1 MDWTPVGLFSKY
13 FGASLADDPESGVHC
28 TAGENQCPVC
38 GEGAAQ
44 PLLATEGQSKSGS
57 PTQLILEAK
66 VSEAGNLTRCCAG
79 LRTGKVLERKG
90 AKQRMRT
97 NSSLPETQIGRS

>member
-44 PLLATEGQSKSGS
+44 PLLATEGQRRSWVMSGQA
-57 PTQLILEAK
+57 PL
-66 VSEAGNLTRCCAG
+66 VRFYD
-79 LRTGKVLERKG
+79 
-90 AKQRMRT
+90 
-97 NSSLPETQIGRS
+97 